1 MSDKIIS
8 DRVKRVAAAVML
20 TSFGITSAFSPVA
33 FAGDGHND
41 NDKIVELEKNIETLQ
56 KEPSE
61 KEAPQAGQAHTKEYA
76 QFIIDAP
83 YYRYIK
89 GDHQRTVGMTGKAYI
104 KEGRTMLPMR
114 FVAYTL
120 GMEVSYDDRT
130 RTATFVNNDTGANA
144 LSPGKLVINIDT
156 GRYRL
161 YNEKGER
168 YALQIDIPRPDNI
181 DGHIYFPVSRVAA
194 LFGASQGDRDWQN
207 TIVWHDKDRVV
218 NIFKDVK

>member
-1 MSDKIIS
+1 MSDRI
-8 DRVKRVAAAVML
+8 KRIAAAVML
-20 TSFGITSAFSPVA
+20 ASFGVTSVFSPVA
-33 FAGDGHND
+33 MASEGGVNKQATILQGATRAVPTPIRATQT
-41 NDKIVELEKNIETLQ
+41 NQVE
-56 KEPSE
+56 
-61 KEAPQAGQAHTKEYA
+61 QAQLKEYA
-76 QFIIDAP
+76 QFIIEAP

-120 GMEVSYDDRT
+120 GMDVSYDDST
-130 RTATFVNNDTGANA
+130 RTATFVNNDNGTNA
-144 LSPGKLVINIDT
+144 LSLGKLVINIDT
-156 GRYRL
+156 GSYRL
-161 YNEKGER
+161 YNQAGER
-168 YALQIDIPRPDNI
+168 YALQIDIPKPDNVN
-181 DGHIYFPVSRVAA
+181 GHIYLPISRVAA